1 MNQIKLYFLTGFLGS
16 GKTTLLRNL
25 LENMEGTKVGVIQNE
40 LGKISIDG
48 TVLQNK
54 DIQMIELNRG
64 SIFCSCLRL
73 NFVDALTQMSRKGLE
88 YVFVESSGFGDPS
101 NAEEILEATK
111 VMVGEV
117 YDFRGCIC
125 LVDCYN
131 FLDQLGDTETID
143 RQLKHCNLAVLTKT
157 DLVNEERV
165 ELIKE
170 KIQEINPVCPITESA
185 NGNIDR
191 SFYEMDL
198 MKYKWAE
205 CEETTNSAA
214 TKPKTFSM
222 YFTGEVEKE
231 KLEAFLKKIEPDV
244 YRVKGFFKVKKEGWE
259 KIDVVGKKLDYTP
272 YGEQPQSELVFISKI
287 GIALIRELA
296 NAWEECVGLPM
307 KLNN

>member
-1 MNQIKLYFLTGFLGS
+1 MKQIKLYFLTGFLGS
-16 GKTTLLRNL
+16 GKTTILRNL

-40 LGKISIDG
+40 LGKISVDG
-48 TVLQNK
+48 TVLQNN
-54 DIQMIELNRG
+54 DIQMIELTRG

-73 NFVDALTQMSRKGLE
+73 SFVDALVQMSQKGLE

-111 VMVGEV
+111 VMVGDA

-125 LVDCYN
+125 LVDCFN

-143 RQLKHCNLAVLTKT
+143 RQLKHCNLAVLTKI
-157 DLVNEERV
+157 DLVDRERI
-165 ELIKE
+165 EFIKE
-170 KIQEINPVCPITESA
+170 KVQEINPVCPITESA

-191 SFYEMDL
+191 SFYNMDL

-222 YFTGEVEKE
+222 NFTGEVEKD
-231 KLEAFLKKIEPDV
+231 KLEAFLKRIEPDV

-259 KIDVVGKKLDYTP
+259 KIDVVGKKLDYAA
-272 YGEQPQSELVFISKI
+272 YEEQPQSELVFISKI

-296 NAWEECVGLPM
+296 NAWEKCVGLPM